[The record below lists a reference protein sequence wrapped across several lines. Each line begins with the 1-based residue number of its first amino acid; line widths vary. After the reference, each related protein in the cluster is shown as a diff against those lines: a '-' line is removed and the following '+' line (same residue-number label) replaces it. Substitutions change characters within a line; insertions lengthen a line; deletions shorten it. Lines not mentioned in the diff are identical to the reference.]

1 MNRQDFLLAFLYLP
15 AKQGDKVAAEP
26 IDPIR
31 IMKGLFLFGM
41 EKRTELRDFYVF
53 EPYLYGPCS
62 FQVYS
67 DLRDLIAAGNV
78 DELVLSPFHRWSYY
92 RLTEQGKRRAQQV
105 IAVLPEALVVKLRNV
120 KETVM
125 SKSFLD
131 LLRYIYEKYPAYAAE
146 SIIRFRS

>member
-15 AKQGDKVAAEP
+15 AKRGDKPAAEP

-62 FQVYS
+62 FQVYN
-67 DLRDLIAAGNV
+67 DLRELIATGDV
-78 DELVLSPFHRWSYY
+78 DELTLFPFRRWSYY
-92 RLTEQGKRRAQQV
+92 RLTEQGKRRAQQI
-105 IAVLPEALVVKLRNV
+105 IAILPKALVAELGNV
-120 KETVM
+120 KKTVM

-131 LLRYIYEKYPAYAAE
+131 LLRYVYKKYPAYATE
-146 SIIRFRS
+146 SIIEFQS